1 MNHITTAEGEAEGVI
16 PMETSNEVKALLL
29 RMRAELLR
37 EVSESYATCRELGQD
52 GVPDIG
58 DMSANA
64 YSRDVLFNLSETQR
78 QQILDI
84 DAALERIANG
94 EYGICMKCGEEIA
107 PRRLEVRP
115 FSRYCI
121 ECKTDI
127 EKFGER

>member
-1 MNHITTAEGEAEGVI
+1 
-16 PMETSNEVKALLL
+16 MESFAKVREELL
-29 RMRAELLR
+29 RQRAELLK
-37 EVSESYATCRELGQD
+37 EVNDSYATCRELGQD
-52 GVPDIG
+52 GVADIG

-64 YSRDVLFNLSETQR
+64 YSRDVLFNLSEAQR
-78 QQILDI
+78 RLIRDI
-84 DAALERIANG
+84 DATLERLDKG
-94 EYGICMKCGEEIA
+94 EYGVCMQCGEVID

>member
-1 MNHITTAEGEAEGVI
+1 MAPFQN
-16 PMETSNEVKALLL
+16 VKEELL
-29 RMRAELLR
+29 RLRAELLR
-37 EVSESYATCRELGQD
+37 EVNESYETCRELGQD

-64 YSRDVLFNLSETQR
+64 YSRDVLFNLTESQLQR
-78 QQILDI
+78 IRDI
-84 DAALERIANG
+84 DAALERIAQG
-94 EYGICMKCGEEIA
+94 EYGVCMKCGEDIA

-127 EKFGER
+127 EKFGES

>member
-1 MNHITTAEGEAEGVI
+1 MTTT
-16 PMETSNEVKALLL
+16 PFHQVKEQLL
-29 RMRAELLR
+29 RLRAELFR

-52 GVPDIG
+52 GVADIG

-78 QQILDI
+78 KQILDI
-84 DAALERIANG
+84 DAALERIAKG

-121 ECKTDI
+121 DCKSDI
-127 EKFGER
+127 EKFGEQ

>member
-1 MNHITTAEGEAEGVI
+1 MTT
-16 PMETSNEVKALLL
+16 TSFTQVKEQLL
-29 RMRAELLR
+29 RMRAELLK
-37 EVSESYATCRELGQD
+37 EVSDSYATCRELGQD
-52 GVPDIG
+52 GVADIG

-78 QQILDI
+78 RQIRDI
-84 DAALERIANG
+84 DAALERIDKG
-94 EYGICMKCGEEIA
+94 EYGVCMHCGEAIA

-127 EKFGER
+127 EKFGEQ

>member
-1 MNHITTAEGEAEGVI
+1 M
-16 PMETSNEVKALLL
+16 PMERFHEVKEQLL
-29 RMRAELLR
+29 RLRAELFR

-64 YSRDVLFNLSETQR
+64 YSRDVLFNLSEAQR
-78 QQILDI
+78 RQILDI
-84 DAALERIANG
+84 DAALERIAKG
-94 EYGICMKCGEEIA
+94 EYGTCMRCGEEIA

-127 EKFGER
+127 EKFGE

>member
-1 MNHITTAEGEAEGVI
+1 MTTSRFEQ
-16 PMETSNEVKALLL
+16 VKEQLL

-37 EVSESYATCRELGQD
+37 EVSDSYATCRELGQD
-52 GVPDIG
+52 GVADIG

-84 DAALERIANG
+84 DAALERIDKG
-94 EYGICMKCGEEIA
+94 EYGVCMHCGEAIA

-127 EKFGER
+127 EKFGEQ